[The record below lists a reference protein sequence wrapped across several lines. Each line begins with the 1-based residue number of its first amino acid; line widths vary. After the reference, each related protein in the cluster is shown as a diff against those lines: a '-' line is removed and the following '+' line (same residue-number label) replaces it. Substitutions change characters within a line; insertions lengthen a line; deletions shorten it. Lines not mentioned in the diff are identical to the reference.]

1 MGFKENLLKKIEID
15 RLARHVLVSMGT
27 PENPRRMDLESVRQL
42 LEMSS
47 YQHQRE
53 RDLDLYLKEEASDR
67 PLILV
72 LDNELKLYRTTIA
85 DVVLRKSPII
95 KEMVSIRN
103 AIKIL
108 SDKDV
113 VVSRKA
119 DTLLQLQQELIAG
132 LDLSWTPADIEAL
145 VQDGR
150 DALTNSYT
158 EGLSEVLI
166 LLAELLGYQQ
176 APKAFQVPHHKIWGA
191 IRKPAATE
199 IVFGPLA
206 ILSLVHSTL
215 KLIRTPLHSLNKE
228 NIKHF
233 QQVIKGER
241 DADGQGPDVL
251 ETLKLWVLESKA
263 SP

>member
-42 LEMSS
+42 LEMGS
-47 YQHQRE
+47 YRHQRE
-53 RDLDLYLKEEASDR
+53 RDLDLYLKDEASDQ

-158 EGLSEVLI
+158 EGLNEVLI
-166 LLAELLGYQQ
+166 LLAELLGYHK

-191 IRKPAATE
+191 IGKPAATE
-199 IVFGPLA
+199 IIFGPLA

-215 KLIRTPLHSLNKE
+215 KLIRTPLNSLNKE

-251 ETLKLWVLESKA
+251 ETLKQWVLESKA